1 MKKTLS
7 FQGKKAIFC
16 SKYEVLSLSKRRFL
30 EIRRRL
36 KMPKRRFIFV
46 NLKRILQ
53 TTKNQHID
61 KLSNT
66 RKNSA

>member
-1 MKKTLS
+1 MKKRCLFRGRRQS
-7 FQGKKAIFC
+7 FC
-16 SKYEVLSLSKRRFL
+16 SKYEILSLSKRRFL

-36 KMPKRRFIFV
+36 KMPKRRLIFV

-53 TTKNQHID
+53 TAKNQHID

>member
-1 MKKTLS
+1 MKKRCLFRGRRQS
-7 FQGKKAIFC
+7 FC
-16 SKYEVLSLSKRRFL
+16 SKYEILSLSKRRFL

-36 KMPKRRFIFV
+36 IFV

-53 TTKNQHID
+53 TAKNQHID
-61 KLSNT
+61 KLSNA